1 MKHLIYKSIV
11 YLLTV
16 CFWHSVLGSLD
27 FDVWKTVPRKN
38 SGYSTNQRIVKTE
51 EDRARKFM
59 KTTMERV
66 RDRDLETSRCDE
78 ILATGCV
85 DVMDIDFIAKALGIG
100 VRCTI
105 SDEAELGEV
114 EVRGC

>member
-1 MKHLIYKSIV
+1 
-11 YLLTV
+11 
-16 CFWHSVLGSLD
+16 
-27 FDVWKTVPRKN
+27 
-38 SGYSTNQRIVKTE
+38 
-51 EDRARKFM
+51 M
-59 KTTMERV
+59 KTTMEWV

-114 EVRGC
+114 EVRGCLKILFLCIYIHIHIYMYIYMHALQLYLGYIYICLFVWENTNSHIQ